1 MEHLPPE
8 GIRCD
13 RCSTGF
19 KDVEELARHN
29 QTHETGTVEDVLV
42 RPDGLH
48 AGNGTPRQGL
58 KDILGPVPSIR
69 LDGSEEDARS
79 ERDLTEAQRNDLA
92 NAEANRAV
100 ADDYREDSEFE
111 VNPDQTP
118 ERAKTI
124 RPIDSV

>member
-1 MEHLPPE
+1 MEHLPPD

-29 QTHETGTVEDVLV
+29 QTHETGSVEDIVA

-79 ERDLTEAQRNDLA
+79 ERDLTEAQRNDRA

-100 ADDYREDSEFE
+100 ADDDREDSEFE

-118 ERAKTI
+118 EGAKTI
-124 RPIDSV
+124 RPMDSV